1 MKQPIM
7 QALITASEALMR
19 VLSLAGS
26 LQPTTK
32 GTQGAQTGNVKAFQ
46 LFASTVNA
54 GTVTVDTGYKP
65 PPSHSAKI
73 DGGINVVDRTANTTT
88 SKNTQGSFY
97 NNAGTVAAH
106 GAPVISGASGDAALS
121 TSTVSFAISG
131 TNTIEVTFTPP
142 AGYAGDLDWVYNLT
156 FSEN

>member
-1 MKQPIM
+1 MKPIM
-7 QALITASEALMR
+7 QALTIAHEALLR
-19 VLSLAGS
+19 VLELTGS

-32 GTQGAQTGNVKAFQ
+32 GAQGAQTGNVKPYQ
-46 LFASTVNA
+46 IFASTVNA

-65 PPSHSAKI
+65 PPGHSAKI
-73 DGGINVVDRTANTTT
+73 DGGFNAVDRTANTTT
-88 SKNTQGSFY
+88 SKNTNASFY

-106 GAPVISGASGDAALS
+106 GAPVISGAVGDAPLA
-121 TSTVSFAISG
+121 TATIAFAISG

-142 AGYAGDLDWVYNLT
+142 GGYVGDLDWVYNAT